1 MVHMHSLL
9 KVLSVLVLAI
19 VLSGCGTPWA
29 TVPDRAGEPVMLLG
43 HDPVAYFTERK
54 AVKGN
59 AQHKLVMF
67 QRTYYF
73 ATDQNRFDFIA
84 DPARYEP
91 QYGGFCAH
99 GTAFGRKLGSDPT
112 RWQIVDGRLYI
123 FGSAAAQTAWSLD
136 PTWHIGHADPIWQD
150 IQDDAWRSATLT
162 ATLNKV
168 PHHRSMAQARAA
180 WEQRHPDQRWPGDE
194 IGWRGWFNPPG
205 WRAAEGVGQPAL
217 GYPE

>member
-1 MVHMHSLL
+1 MRMHLPL
-9 KVLSVLVLAI
+9 KVLLTLVFAAF
-19 VLSGCGTPWA
+19 LSGCGTPWA
-29 TVPDRAGEPVMLLG
+29 TVHNRMGEPVMLLG

-54 AVKGN
+54 AVKGLT
-59 AQHKLVMF
+59 QHKLVMF

-73 ATDQNRFDFIA
+73 ATHQNRFDFIA
-84 DPARYEP
+84 DPAKYEP

-99 GTAFGRKLGSDPT
+99 GLAFGRK
-112 RWQIVDGRLYI
+112 
-123 FGSAAAQTAWSLD
+123 FGSD

-150 IQDDAWRSATLT
+150 IQDDGWRSATLD

-194 IGWRGWFNPPG
+194 IRWRGWFKQPG